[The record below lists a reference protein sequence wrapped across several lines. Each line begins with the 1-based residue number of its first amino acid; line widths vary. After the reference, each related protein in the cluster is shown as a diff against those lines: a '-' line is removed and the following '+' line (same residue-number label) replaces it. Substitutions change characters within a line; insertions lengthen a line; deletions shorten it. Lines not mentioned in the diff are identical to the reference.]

1 MDHLC
6 YYFFTNF
13 FKNGKKRIRYSKI
26 RKQHGGQILMKRR
39 FKTDFERGPPD
50 PENEGY
56 MKRKWILMKVVC
68 RFLTHLAPPS
78 YRGVL
83 WQPSYVSFPLPF
95 FVISNFSSLLY
106 TTLNLLCSKVQVCG
120 LIGSFVTCL
129 VLFIFLFSIIVQ
141 Y

>member
-1 MDHLC
+1 ML
-6 YYFFTNF
+6 YFDPFLEWHRLRKNKLISILETISIRFQRHFATLFIIFLSNFLRIIELFTNF

-68 RFLTHLAPPS
+68 RFLTHLAPPLLT
-78 YRGVL
+78 VE
-83 WQPSYVSFPLPF
+83 SFDSLRMFRFLSPF
-95 FVISNFSSLLY
+95 L
-106 TTLNLLCSKVQVCG
+106 
-120 LIGSFVTCL
+120 
-129 VLFIFLFSIIVQ
+129 
-141 Y
+141 